1 MEHIIQRVAL
11 EHDLPVSKVR
21 EEMVAE
27 IHEAAENPT
36 ELFMTVFGNREPTPE
51 EMITTLAQM
60 IEDEEL
66 EVPYNEP

>member
-21 EEMVAE
+21 EEMVAA